1 MNSELDRL
9 YTELSSGQLNKEELK
24 LLGGAFD
31 KSSKQRGIKKRYF
44 QSRVNQIFELVESF
58 SASYSDILAALSKDG
73 VDFDYVYFRKLMAKE
88 KERRKALGIPPAP
101 AQAPAGG
108 RAVEIQPRTGLD
120 IDGKPPIALTGKE
133 ALKAEIARIKTL
145 NISSKERRDMI
156 TSATESYSK
165 TINPLDRK

>member
-1 MNSELDRL
+1 MKSELDRL
-9 YTELSSGQLNKEELK
+9 YTELSSGQLNEAELK
-24 LLGGAFD
+24 LLAGTFD
-31 KSSKQRGIKKRYF
+31 KTSKQRGIKKRYF
-44 QSRVNQIFELVESF
+44 ESRVEQIFKLVECF

-73 VDFDYVYFRKLMAKE
+73 VDFNYGYFRELMAAE
-88 KERRKALGIPPAP
+88 KERRKSLGIPPAP
-101 AQAPAGG
+101 APSPAGG
-108 RAVEIQPRTGLD
+108 SAIEIQPRAGSD